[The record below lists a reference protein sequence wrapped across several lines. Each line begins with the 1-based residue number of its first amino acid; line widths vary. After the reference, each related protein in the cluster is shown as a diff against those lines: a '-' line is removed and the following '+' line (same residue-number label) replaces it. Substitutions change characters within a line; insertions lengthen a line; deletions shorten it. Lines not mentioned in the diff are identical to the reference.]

1 MFNRFRNTKTCL
13 LIFILLAATLFIA
26 GCTGVQGEETP
37 VETGAQ
43 GELIVYTAASL
54 TGVSADLG
62 SEFEKRYPGT
72 KITFNLAGT
81 QTIKNQIQ
89 MGAYADVFMSASTRY
104 TNELMGGGYL
114 VNDTVRKFTSNYIVI
129 IVPSGNPGDIH
140 SYTDLTRPG
149 VKIAMGTEEVPVG
162 INTRIVLDKLSASPD
177 TPDGWKDA
185 VFQNVVTY
193 ETTEPGVVTKV
204 GLGEVDAGF
213 VYESSFSA
221 AKTGSLELI
230 PIPEEYNAL
239 QIYTLGILTDST
251 NKKTGETFI
260 EFILSDEGQKI
271 LKDYGFTSITTT

>member
-1 MFNRFRNTKTCL
+1 MLKIMNKNTCL
-13 LIFILLAATLFIA
+13 LVFTLLAATLFIA
-26 GCTGVQGEETP
+26 GCTGVQGEEKP
-37 VETGAQ
+37 VDTGIQ
-43 GELIVYTAASL
+43 GEIIVYTAASL
-54 TGVSADLG
+54 TGVSKDLG
-62 SEFEKRYPGT
+62 SAFESMYPGT

-114 VNDTVRKFTSNYIVI
+114 VNDTVKKFTSNYIVI
-129 IVPSGNPGDIH
+129 IVPSGNPGNIQSH
-140 SYTDLTRPG
+140 TDLTRPG
-149 VKIAMGTEEVPVG
+149 LKIAMGTEEVPVG
-162 INTRIVLDKLSASPD
+162 INTRIVIDKLSASPNIP
-177 TPDGWKDA
+177 TGWKDA
-185 VFQNVVTY
+185 VYQNVVTY

-204 GLGEVDAGF
+204 SLGEVDAGF

-260 EFILSDEGQKI
+260 EFILSDDGQKI
-271 LKDYGFTSITTT
+271 LKEYGFSSISST

>member
-1 MFNRFRNTKTCL
+1 MSQRRQNKGISL
-13 LIFILLAATLFIA
+13 LVLILLTSALFIA
-26 GCTGVQGEETP
+26 GCTGVQEEEGTS
-37 VETGAQ
+37 ETGAQ

-54 TGVSADLG
+54 TGVSKDLG
-62 SEFEKRYPGT
+62 SAFESRYPGT
-72 KITFNLAGT
+72 KVTFNLAGT

-114 VNDTVRKFTSNYIVI
+114 VNDTVRKFSSNYIVI
-129 IVPSGNPGDIH
+129 IVPSGNPGDIQ

-193 ETTEPGVVTKV
+193 ENAEPAVVTKV
-204 GLGEVDAGF
+204 SLGEVDAGF

-221 AKTGSLELI
+221 TKTGSLELI
-230 PIPEEYNAL
+230 TIPEEYNAL

-260 EFILSDEGQKI
+260 EFILSDDGQKI
-271 LKDYGFTSITTT
+271 LKNYGFTSISTT

>member
-1 MFNRFRNTKTCL
+1 MLKIMNKNTCL
-13 LIFILLAATLFIA
+13 LVLIILAATLFIA
-26 GCTGVQGEETP
+26 GCTGVQGEEKP
-37 VETGAQ
+37 VDTGIQ
-43 GELIVYTAASL
+43 GEIIVYTAASL
-54 TGVSADLG
+54 TGVSKDLG
-62 SEFEKRYPGT
+62 SAFESMYPGT

-81 QTIKNQIQ
+81 QTLKNQIE

-104 TNELMGGGYL
+104 TNEMMDDGYL
-114 VNDTVRKFTSNYIVI
+114 VNDTVKKFTSNYIVI
-129 IVPSGNPGDIH
+129 IVPSGNPGNIQSH
-140 SYTDLTRPG
+140 TDLTRPG
-149 VKIAMGTEEVPVG
+149 LKIAMGTEEVPVG
-162 INTRIVLDKLSASPD
+162 INTRIVIDKQSASPD

-185 VFQNVVTY
+185 VYQNVVTY

-204 GLGEVDAGF
+204 SLGEVDAGF

-260 EFILSDEGQKI
+260 EFILSDDGQKI
-271 LKDYGFTSITTT
+271 LKEYGFSSISST

>member
-1 MFNRFRNTKTCL
+1 MLKIMNKNTCL
-13 LIFILLAATLFIA
+13 LVLIILAATLFIA
-26 GCTGVQGEETP
+26 GCTGVQGEEKP
-37 VETGAQ
+37 VDTGIQ
-43 GELIVYTAASL
+43 GEIIVYTAASL
-54 TGVSADLG
+54 TGVSKDLG
-62 SEFEKRYPGT
+62 SAFESMYPGT

-81 QTIKNQIQ
+81 QTLKNQIE

-104 TNELMGGGYL
+104 TNEMMDDGYL
-114 VNDTVRKFTSNYIVI
+114 VNDTVKKFTSNYIVI
-129 IVPSGNPGDIH
+129 IVPSGNPGNIQSH
-140 SYTDLTRPG
+140 TDLTRPG
-149 VKIAMGTEEVPVG
+149 LKIAMGTEEVPVG
-162 INTRIVLDKLSASPD
+162 INTRIVIDKLSASPD

-185 VFQNVVTY
+185 VYQNVVTY

-204 GLGEVDAGF
+204 SLGEVDAGF

-260 EFILSDEGQKI
+260 EFILSDDGQKI
-271 LKDYGFTSITTT
+271 LKEYGFSSISST

>member
-1 MFNRFRNTKTCL
+1 MTERRQMKEIGL
-13 LIFILLAATLFIA
+13 LLFILLAAALFIA
-26 GCTGVQGEETP
+26 GCTGVQGEEKP
-37 VETGAQ
+37 VETGAE

-54 TGVSADLG
+54 TGVSHDLG
-62 SEFEKRYPGT
+62 SAFESMYPGT

-129 IVPSGNPGDIH
+129 IVPSGNPGNIQ
-140 SYTDLTRPG
+140 SYTDLARPG
-149 VKIAMGTEEVPVG
+149 VKIAMGTGEVPVG

-193 ETTEPGVVTKV
+193 ENAEPGIVTKV
-204 GLGEVDAGF
+204 SLGEVDAGF

-221 AKTGSLELI
+221 AKTGTLELI
-230 PIPEEYNAL
+230 PIPGEYNAL
-239 QIYTLGILTDST
+239 QIYTLGILTDSR

-260 EFILSDEGQKI
+260 EFILSDEGQTI
-271 LKDYGFTSITTT
+271 LKEYGFTSISST